1 MALTRF
7 SLNIVKTSF
16 KFSPSSAIRI
26 SSNQLLKPSV
36 SQPSR
41 MFTTSKVLSKEQ
53 VEELQKNPFFDK
65 YAEKIAKLQKT
76 NPEEFLD
83 RLEAKSAKSQPDK
96 PKDFSLPGAAK
107 PSARDEMG
115 KQKTLD
121 KVMNMSLLADKTA
134 EEIANIWNEHFASKD
149 AVAAVIPV
157 GTYKV
162 MQERFKE
169 FNTFLFPLPR
179 DMGYEFTVVQFMGH
193 EAHFTT
199 LINYQAHKEN
209 APECLSMVHYT
220 ELAEEKGIVLMVGEY
235 DKDVLNPKE
244 AKCLADQVEIY
255 YSRPSQAK
263 LDLLNKFTSS
273 PQYFTHADL
282 ISEMNNIE
290 IEAVPAVPAEQ
301 TN

>member
-7 SLNIVKTSF
+7 SSNLAKASF
-16 KFSPSSAIRI
+16 KLWPKPATKLA
-26 SSNQLLKPSV
+26 QTQVLKPTLSSPV
-36 SQPSR
+36 SR

-53 VEELQKNPFFDK
+53 IEELQANPFFDK

-76 NPEEFLD
+76 NPEEFLS
-83 RLEAKSAKSQPDK
+83 RIEAKSAKAKPAQ

-107 PSARDEMG
+107 PAVSSPVR
-115 KQKTLD
+115 QKALD
-121 KVMNMSLLADKTA
+121 KIMKVDLLADKTP
-134 EEIANIWNEHFASKD
+134 EEIALIWNEHFATKD

-157 GTYKV
+157 DTYKV
-162 MQERFKE
+162 MEERFKE

-179 DMGYEFTVVQFMGH
+179 DMGYEFVVVQFLGH
-193 EAHFTT
+193 EAHFST

-235 DKDVLNPKE
+235 DKDVINPRE

-255 YSRPSQAK
+255 YSRPSETK
-263 LDLLNKFTSS
+263 LELLTNFTKN
-273 PQYFTHADL
+273 PQYFSHMDL
-282 ISEMNNIE
+282 INEMNNLE
-290 IEAVPAVPAEQ
+290 IEEQPAEQ
-301 TN
+301 KN

>member
-7 SLNIVKTSF
+7 SFNLVKTSF
-16 KFSPSSAIRI
+16 KFSTSAVIKT
-26 SSNQLLKPSV
+26 SPLLLKPSL
-36 SQPSR
+36 PPAIR

-53 VEELQKNPFFDK
+53 IEELQKNPYFDK

-83 RLEAKSAKSQPDK
+83 RLEAKSSKDKPAK
-96 PKDFSLPGAAK
+96 PKDFSLPGPAK
-107 PSARDEMG
+107 QVSASPRMG

-121 KVMNMSLLADKTA
+121 RVMKVELLADKTA
-134 EEIANIWNEHFASKD
+134 EEIALIWNEHFSSKD

-157 GTYKV
+157 ETYKI
-162 MQERFKE
+162 MQDRFKE

-179 DMGYEFTVVQFMGH
+179 DMGYEFTVVQFIGH

-235 DKDVLNPKE
+235 DKDVLSLGE
-244 AKCLADQVEIY
+244 ARSLVVQTIQY
-255 YSRPSQAK
+255 YGVAK
-263 LDLLNKFTSS
+263 GEEKKLGHLQRFTYQTEEFNHLDLVLELEVNPGFT
-273 PQYFTHADL
+273 
-282 ISEMNNIE
+282 
-290 IEAVPAVPAEQ
+290 PAA
-301 TN
+301 

>member
-7 SLNIVKTSF
+7 SYNFVK
-16 KFSPSSAIRI
+16 SSI
-26 SSNQLLKPSV
+26 SLAPTFLVKKTPVHLWKPSLFT
-36 SQPSR
+36 SR

-53 VEELQKNPFFDK
+53 IEELQKNPFFDK

-76 NPEEFLD
+76 NPEEFLN
-83 RLEAKSAKSQPDK
+83 RMEAKSQKDQPAK
-96 PKDFSLPGAAK
+96 PKDFPPPGTAK
-107 PSARDEMG
+107 PSVTSPVREKSLNTIM
-115 KQKTLD
+115 
-121 KVMNMSLLADKTA
+121 KVELLADKTA
-134 EEIANIWNEHFASKD
+134 EEIAQIWREHYASKD

-157 GTYKV
+157 ETYKI

-179 DMGYEFTVVQFMGH
+179 DMGYEFIVVQFLGH
-193 EAHFTT
+193 EAHFST

-235 DKDVLNPKE
+235 DKDVINPRE

-255 YSRPSQAK
+255 YSRPSETK
-263 LDLLNKFTSS
+263 LDLLNKFTKS
-273 PQYFTHADL
+273 PQYFNHMDL
-282 ISEMNNIE
+282 INEMNNLE
-290 IEAVPAVPAEQ
+290 IEAMPAEQ
-301 TN
+301 KH